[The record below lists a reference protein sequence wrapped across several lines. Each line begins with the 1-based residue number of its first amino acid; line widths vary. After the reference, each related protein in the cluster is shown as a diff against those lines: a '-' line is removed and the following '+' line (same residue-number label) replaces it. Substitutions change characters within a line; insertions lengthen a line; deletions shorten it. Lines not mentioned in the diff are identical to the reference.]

1 MTKLSLAAAATLIV
15 ALGAC
20 NAEGGNATS
29 TGAPN
34 VAPVAA
40 PNGGDWSKTVSQTPE
55 GGVLMGNPDAKV
67 KLVEFGSM
75 TCSHCAEFSE
85 AGMPKLVDQ
94 YVKAGNVS
102 FEFRNFVRDPLDIT
116 MALVAR
122 CAGASPTFFTLT
134 DGLFADQKAVFERYQ
149 AVPQEQLAALQGM
162 QPAQQFAAM
171 AKFAN
176 LQEWAAQRG
185 VPSAK
190 SSQCLANQAEIDR
203 LVQMQ
208 SDAVSQYNV
217 PGTPAFVINGKLVEN
232 AANWAS
238 LEPKIKEALGS

>member
-1 MTKLSLAAAATLIV
+1 MTKYSLAAAAAMIV

-29 TGAPN
+29 TAAPN
-34 VAPVAA
+34 IAPLAA
-40 PNGGDWSKTVSQTPE
+40 PNGGDWTKTVTMTPE

-67 KLVEFGSM
+67 KVVEFGSM

-85 AGMPKLVDQ
+85 NGAPKLVND
-94 YVKAGNVS
+94 YVKNGNVS
-102 FEFRNFVRDPLDIT
+102 FEYRNFVRDPLDIT
-116 MALVAR
+116 MALIAR
-122 CAGASPTFFTLT
+122 CAGATPTFFVLT
-134 DGLFADQKAVFERYQ
+134 DGMFADQKAIFERYQ
-149 AVPQEQLAALQGM
+149 AVPQEQLQALQGM
-162 QPAQQFAAM
+162 PPAQQFQAM
-171 AKFAN
+171 ARFAN

-185 VPSAK
+185 VPSGK

-208 SDAVSQYNV
+208 SDAVSQHNI
-217 PGTPAFVINGKLVEN
+217 PGTPAFLINGQLAEN
-232 AANWAS
+232 VAGWEA